1 MLRNPPCSATQ
12 RTAAGTIYALRL
24 SAMENKKTPL
34 TTPATSTAHDAHAL
48 VATAVTAAQIK
59 PDQVVVCSQ
68 NGQLG
73 IVEHMQG
80 ATSIMLKKDAKG
92 VAHYIPLSWVK
103 SVDAKVHL
111 DRPGAQAMK
120 EWTDKAPMADKSA
133 GATTR
138 QTDKT
143 VPTAKA

>member
-1 MLRNPPCSATQ
+1 M
-12 RTAAGTIYALRL
+12 
-24 SAMENKKTPL
+24 
-34 TTPATSTAHDAHAL
+34 
-48 VATAVTAAQIK
+48 VATTVAATQIK

-80 ATSIMLKKDAKG
+80 ANSIMLKKDAKG

-111 DRPGAQAMK
+111 DRSGEQAMK
-120 EWTDKAPMADKSA
+120 EWTDKAPTADKAA

-138 QTDKT
+138 PADKT
-143 VPTAKA
+143 APTAKA